1 MELVFVLLVLIAV
14 VYGIIK
20 DYNPQA
26 VLALAGMA
34 LFTVAYW
41 LGLHPIL
48 PADKST
54 GFALFDLF
62 EVFKGIFSY
71 RAAGLGLTIMAVA
84 GFATYMSHIGASQ
97 ALVRVAVKPVAGI
110 QSSSICYL
118 VAVFVSLFV
127 TSATGLGLLLMVT
140 MYPVMRNLGIS
151 PASACGVIA
160 TSQAFEIGPTQ
171 TNAIFSAGQSGMDPT
186 SYFVDYQIWLVAPML
201 LVTMVLHF
209 FWQRHCDR
217 QEGWD
222 PALHRGEHAELD
234 EKGADEVAAPTWY
247 GLLPIIPF
255 VLMMTF
261 SKLLVTTISVSVE
274 VAMLLSVFIGML
286 CELLRTRSVRTAF
299 AGLSSFLD
307 GMGKVFGPVVAL
319 IVCAELFAE
328 SLKAIGAIDTLLHS
342 ASNAGIDTLLHSA
355 SNAGIGSGLMTL
367 VMVGL
372 IMVAAVI
379 MGSGNAAFL
388 SFSSLAPAVAAKFG
402 VPAVTMLLPMQL
414 ASSIGR
420 TVSPIAAVLIAC
432 AGIAKVSPFVVV
444 KRTSVPMAG
453 ALVTALLLNYLLF
466 M

>member
-1 MELVFVLLVLIAV
+1 
-14 VYGIIK
+14 
-20 DYNPQA
+20 
-26 VLALAGMA
+26 
-34 LFTVAYW
+34 
-41 LGLHPIL
+41 
-48 PADKST
+48 
-54 GFALFDLF
+54 
-62 EVFKGIFSY
+62 
-71 RAAGLGLTIMAVA
+71 
-84 GFATYMSHIGASQ
+84 
-97 ALVRVAVKPVAGI
+97 
-110 QSSSICYL
+110 
-118 VAVFVSLFV
+118 
-127 TSATGLGLLLMVT
+127 MVT

-217 QEGWD
+217 QDGWD
-222 PALHRGEHAELD
+222 PALHRGDPAELD
-234 EKGADEVAAPTWY
+234 EQGKEEVPAPTWY
-247 GLLPIIPF
+247 ALLPIIPF

-261 SKLLVTTISVSVE
+261 SKLLVTSISVSVE

-286 CELLRTRSVRTAF
+286 CELLRTRSVRTAM

-342 ASNAGIDTLLHSA
+342 ASNAGI
-355 SNAGIGSGLMTL
+355 GSGLMTL

-388 SFSSLAPAVAAKFG
+388 SFSTLAPAVAAKFG

-444 KRTSVPMAG
+444 KRTCVPMAG
-453 ALVTALLLNYLLF
+453 ALVTALVLNYLLF

>member
-1 MELVFVLLVLIAV
+1 MELLFVLLVLMAV
-14 VYGIIK
+14 VYGIVK

-34 LFTVAYW
+34 IFAVAYW

-97 ALVRVAVKPVAGI
+97 SLVRVAVKPVAGI
-110 QSSSICYL
+110 QSSYLMLAICYL

-217 QEGWD
+217 QDGWD
-222 PALHRGEHAELD
+222 PALHRGDPAELD
-234 EKGADEVAAPTWY
+234 EQGTEAVQAPTWY
-247 GLLPIIPF
+247 ALLPIIPF
-255 VLMMTF
+255 VLMIAHLVCPAADYPLRADDD
-261 SKLLVTTISVSVE
+261 LLQ
-274 VAMLLSVFIGML
+274 A
-286 CELLRTRSVRTAF
+286 
-299 AGLSSFLD
+299 AGD
-307 GMGKVFGPVVAL
+307 HHQRQRGGGHA
-319 IVCAELFAE
+319 A
-328 SLKAIGAIDTLLHS
+328 
-342 ASNAGIDTLLHSA
+342 
-355 SNAGIGSGLMTL
+355 
-367 VMVGL
+367 VGL
-372 IMVAAVI
+372 YRHAV
-379 MGSGNAAFL
+379 
-388 SFSSLAPAVAAKFG
+388 
-402 VPAVTMLLPMQL
+402 
-414 ASSIGR
+414 
-420 TVSPIAAVLIAC
+420 
-432 AGIAKVSPFVVV
+432 
-444 KRTSVPMAG
+444 
-453 ALVTALLLNYLLF
+453 
-466 M
+466 

>member
-1 MELVFVLLVLIAV
+1 MELLFVLLVLVAV

-34 LFTVAYW
+34 IFAVAYW

-110 QSSSICYL
+110 QSSYLMLSICYL

-217 QEGWD
+217 KDGWD
-222 PALHRGEHAELD
+222 PALHRGDHAEQ
-234 EKGADEVAAPTWY
+234 GAESVQAPTWY

-261 SKLLVTTISVSVE
+261 SKLLVSDIKMSVE

-286 CELLRTRSVRTAF
+286 CELLRSRSVRTAF

-342 ASNAGIDTLLHSA
+342 ASNAGI
-355 SNAGIGSGLMTL
+355 GSGLMTL
-367 VMVGL
+367 VMVAL

-388 SFSSLAPAVAAKFG
+388 SFSTLAPAVAAKFG

-420 TVSPIAAVLIAC
+420 TISPIAAVLIAC
-432 AGIAKVSPFVVV
+432 AGIAKVSPFTVV

-453 ALVTALLLNYLLF
+453 ALVTALTLNYLLF

>member
-1 MELVFVLLVLIAV
+1 MELLFVLLVLVAV

-34 LFTVAYW
+34 IFAVAYW

-110 QSSSICYL
+110 QSSYLMLSICYL

-217 QEGWD
+217 KDGWD
-222 PALHRGEHAELD
+222 PALHRGDHAELD
-234 EKGADEVAAPTWY
+234 EQGTESVQAPTWY
-247 GLLPIIPF
+247 ALLPIIPF

-261 SKLLVTTISVSVE
+261 SKLLVSDIKMSVE

-286 CELLRTRSVRTAF
+286 CELLRSRSVRTAF
-299 AGLSSFLD
+299 AGLSSFL
-307 GMGKVFGPVVAL
+307 
-319 IVCAELFAE
+319 
-328 SLKAIGAIDTLLHS
+328 
-342 ASNAGIDTLLHSA
+342 
-355 SNAGIGSGLMTL
+355 
-367 VMVGL
+367 
-372 IMVAAVI
+372 
-379 MGSGNAAFL
+379 
-388 SFSSLAPAVAAKFG
+388 
-402 VPAVTMLLPMQL
+402 
-414 ASSIGR
+414 
-420 TVSPIAAVLIAC
+420 
-432 AGIAKVSPFVVV
+432 
-444 KRTSVPMAG
+444 
-453 ALVTALLLNYLLF
+453 
-466 M
+466 

>member
-1 MELVFVLLVLIAV
+1 MVSSALFGMMFGAMFLGTIADKIGRRWAIVICIVLFSVFTA
-14 VYGIIK
+14 
-20 DYNPQA
+20 A
-26 VLALAGMA
+26 AGM
-34 LFTVAYW
+34 THDPV
-41 LGLHPIL
+41 
-48 PADKST
+48 T
-54 GFALFDLF
+54 
-62 EVFKGIFSY
+62 FSIT
-71 RAAGLGLTIMAVA
+71 RFLAGLGIGGVMPNVVA
-84 GFATYMSHIGASQ
+84 QMTEYSP
-97 ALVRVAVKPVAGI
+97 RK
-110 QSSSICYL
+110 
-118 VAVFVSLFV
+118 
-127 TSATGLGLLLMVT
+127 
-140 MYPVMRNLGIS
+140 MRS
-151 PASACGVIA
+151 
-160 TSQAFEIGPTQ
+160 T
-171 TNAIFSAGQSGMDPT
+171 
-186 SYFVDYQIWLVAPML
+186 
-201 LVTMVLHF
+201 LVTLMFSGYSVGGMLAAVLGKGLI
-209 FWQRHCDR
+209 
-217 QEGWD
+217 ETYGWSY
-222 PALHRGEHAELD
+222 
-234 EKGADEVAAPTWY
+234 VFYAAAVPV
-247 GLLPIIPF
+247 LIIPF

-261 SKLLVTTISVSVE
+261 SKLLVSDIKMSVE

-328 SLKAIGAIDTLLHS
+328 SLKAIGA
-342 ASNAGIDTLLHSA
+342 IDTLLHSA